1 MEIEMF
7 SHQLEFLGSEATH
20 TAIVGGFGCFLKSQ
34 NIILD
39 NGNFKPINEI
49 KINDVV
55 KSFNLE
61 SGEVENKKVLNTFE
75 YETDSYFNI
84 KLKNGLE
91 IKVTKDHKFLY
102 ENKWQTIENIL
113 KKRLYLHIGIQE
125 VDSKKNNLK
134 LNEYPPESGKV

>member
-1 MEIEMF
+1 MDIEMF

-20 TAIVGGFGCFLKSQ
+20 TAIVGGFGCFLKGQ

-39 NGNFKPINEI
+39 NGNLKPINEI
-49 KINDVV
+49 KVKDFV

-61 SGEVENKKVLNTFE
+61 SGKVENKKVLNTFE
-75 YETDSYFNI
+75 YEAESYFNI
-84 KLKNGLE
+84 KLKNGLDV
-91 IKVTKDHKFLY
+91 KVTKDHKFLY

-125 VDSKKNNLK
+125 VDIKKNNLK